1 MGRAALAVLDASR
14 SRDSGAYGSGCGLS
28 RLGRNGSSS
37 GLFLLL
43 GVLCS
48 DIFAIFASVSR
59 LDPDGRTVRETNE
72 GTPCESATVTA
83 AVCLGFF
90 SARVAEKKRNVPKRM
105 PLAFGPGRLRSGDES
120 EDRPGTFRLQ
130 PAVYGP
136 VIRPELLCGPVFP
149 VAVLYDNVRRL

>member
-28 RLGRNGSSS
+28 HLGRIGSSS

-48 DIFAIFASVSR
+48 DIFAIFANVSR

-90 SARVAEKKRNVPKRM
+90 SARVAEK

-120 EDRPGTFRLQ
+120 EDRPDAFRLQ

>member
-28 RLGRNGSSS
+28 HLGRIGSSS

-48 DIFAIFASVSR
+48 DIFAIFANVSR

-120 EDRPGTFRLQ
+120 EDRPDALQ